1 LVRKSFSRIFGSGSS
16 SSIDG
21 PPLPCRREAW
31 RRRRGGGASTGG
43 YEEGE
48 RKRIS
53 TKKGAAAKKRRGSGS
68 RQIRGRR
75 RRRGEKVDLGEEG
88 GGVEEG
94 ERKRIST
101 KKKGAAAAVA
111 MLRLNIATLRRTKKG
126 ANRAALLSS
135 VDGSSGG
142 NGAWPHSP

>member
-1 LVRKSFSRIFGSGSS
+1 
-16 SSIDG
+16 
-21 PPLPCRREAW
+21 
-31 RRRRGGGASTGG
+31 
-43 YEEGE
+43 
-48 RKRIS
+48 
-53 TKKGAAAKKRRGSGS
+53 
-68 RQIRGRR
+68 
-75 RRRGEKVDLGEEG
+75 VDLGEEG

-135 VDGSSGG
+135 VVFSCMHQPIQPKSL
-142 NGAWPHSP
+142 S